1 MKQDQLDIMITL
13 VAHKQAGATNSNNHL
28 YRVFIDDKEYAS
40 NSIAEAKFVDS
51 FIVNLSVSLDPGEHV
66 LKVYYKN
73 DERKGV
79 LQIQNIFVSGDYG
92 GINVDSLV
100 KREGLVTYGDRQEFN
115 KAAVWWHGTYQFTF
129 QSPFFYWA
137 LSKFPM

>member
-1 MKQDQLDIMITL
+1 MKLDQIDIMITL
-13 VAHKQAGATNSNNHL
+13 VAHRQAGATENNNHL
-28 YRVFIDDKEYAS
+28 YKVFVDGKESAS
-40 NSIAEAKFVDS
+40 NIITEAKFADS
-51 FIVNLSVSLDPGEHV
+51 FIVNLSVSLEPGEHV

-79 LQIQNIFVSGDYG
+79 LQIQNIFVSGDHG

-100 KREGLVTYGDRQEFN
+100 KREGLVNYGDRQEFN
-115 KAAVWWHGTYQFTF
+115 KAAIWWHGTYEFKF

>member
-1 MKQDQLDIMITL
+1 MKLDQLDIMITL
-13 VAHKQAGATNSNNHL
+13 VAHRQAGATENNKHL
-28 YRVFIDDKEYAS
+28 YKVFVDGKEYAS
-40 NSIAEAKFVDS
+40 NFLTEAKFVDS
-51 FIVNLSVSLDPGEHV
+51 FIVRLSIELEPGEHV

-73 DERKGV
+73 DEQKGV

-100 KREGLVTYGDRQEFN
+100 KREGVVIYGNRQDFN

-129 QSPFFYWA
+129 NSPFFYWA